1 MANKIVL
8 KKSSVSEK
16 VPSTVDLDYGEL
28 ALNYT
33 DGRLFYKTSNNVISY
48 FDAIINV
55 ESFKTVSVANQPDI
69 NATNPQSVLS
79 IVAGS
84 GVSITTDAETSSLTI
99 SSQSGTTTLGVVA
112 RSAFVVTQLTPL
124 METYLQYDGV
134 SFRENLATVITRD
147 GSVAVL
153 A

>member
-33 DGRLFYKTSNNVISY
+33 DGRLFYKTSNNLISY
-48 FDAIINV
+48 FDAVINV
-55 ESFKTVSVANQPDI
+55 QSFKTVSVASQPDI
-69 NATNPQSVLS
+69 NATNPESVLS

-84 GVSITTDAETSSLTI
+84 GVSITTDVETSSLTI
-99 SSQSGTTTLGVVA
+99 SSQSGEARLGVFTRTA
-112 RSAFVVTQLTPL
+112 YLTTFLTPL

-134 SFRENLATVITRD
+134 TFRENLATVLTRD
-147 GSVAVL
+147 GSAAVI